1 MTIEELKSKRA
12 KKKRMSRLI
21 TAVITLAAAIA
32 VVAGILFYRSGLI
45 PRDKEKTAPSADEV
59 ESVLTDGQ
67 EISGAEEAAGVNDL
81 LGGLTPEPT
90 PTPTPTPAV
99 KTGWQKDNKGKYFL
113 DEKGKR
119 KTGFFTD
126 EDGSVYY
133 FDEDGYAVTGWQDL
147 ETGRCWFNKK
157 GVMAKGVTKIG
168 NSRYYFGY
176 DGVMLTGWRED
187 EDGNSYYFGEDGK
200 AYTGRHT
207 IDGKSYYFS
216 KKGIMDPKKTKDAEV
231 KADKLVCLTLDDG
244 PGVYTSQFLDLLEEN
259 DAKATFFMIGEQ
271 VNDFASAVRREHDAG
286 MEQGNHSWDHRTL
299 TKLSTEDLVAEI
311 NDTNDVIEAVTGSR
325 PTVFRPPGGGYNDEV
340 NAHSDGMPVI
350 IWSIDTLD
358 WQTKDAD
365 NTYNVV
371 MNEVR
376 DGSIILMHEIYQ
388 ASLDAAARFIPE
400 LRKQGYKFVTVSEMA
415 KAKGIDLNAG
425 QVYTNF

>member
-45 PRDKEKTAPSADEV
+45 PRDKEKAAPSADEV

-90 PTPTPTPAV
+90 PTPTPTPKPAV

-147 ETGRCWFNKK
+147 EDDLGGAYRMISTGTPQAQGLTALRTYAQTHVKWVN
-157 GVMAKGVTKIG
+157 
-168 NSRYYFGY
+168 RY
-176 DGVMLTGWRED
+176 
-187 EDGNSYYFGEDGK
+187 S
-200 AYTGRHT
+200 
-207 IDGKSYYFS
+207 
-216 KKGIMDPKKTKDAEV
+216 
-231 KADKLVCLTLDDG
+231 
-244 PGVYTSQFLDLLEEN
+244 
-259 DAKATFFMIGEQ
+259 
-271 VNDFASAVRREHDAG
+271 
-286 MEQGNHSWDHRTL
+286 
-299 TKLSTEDLVAEI
+299 I
-311 NDTNDVIEAVTGSR
+311 N
-325 PTVFRPPGGGYNDEV
+325 
-340 NAHSDGMPVI
+340 
-350 IWSIDTLD
+350 
-358 WQTKDAD
+358 
-365 NTYNVV
+365 
-371 MNEVR
+371 
-376 DGSIILMHEIYQ
+376 
-388 ASLDAAARFIPE
+388 
-400 LRKQGYKFVTVSEMA
+400 
-415 KAKGIDLNAG
+415 
-425 QVYTNF
+425 